1 MRGDDRRLERHADE
15 LAHLARA
22 VGEGFHGVGTQRLI
36 FVPDPLLMRASNL
49 MPPRLIEFVCLTSAL
64 KFAPPM
70 LIVDSAPSLRSE
82 EN

>member
-1 MRGDDRRLERHADE
+1 MPPTVMSAVCSV
-15 LAHLARA
+15 RA
-22 VGEGFHGVGTQRLI
+22 LKSAPPRLI